1 MSTVAQEAQPEAV
14 PFDHLRARGF
24 KSPFGAFGDT
34 VFCPHCGS
42 HYPRAR
48 LEVLAASEHGGA
60 RYLAVSCPECHA
72 HGLLRG
78 PAEEAS

>member
-1 MSTVAQEAQPEAV
+1 MDTTTTQPPPPMSL
-14 PFDHLRARGF
+14 DHLRSRGF

-42 HYPRAR
+42 HYPR
-48 LEVLAASEHGGA
+48 EKVQVLAVTEAGGA
-60 RYLAVSCPECHA
+60 RLLAVSCPECHA

-78 PAEEAS
+78 PAEEAA